1 MSPECLLAAQLTVTD
16 GCSGM
21 ARIFTAAPGLVK
33 LMGGSTWAE
42 TQLPEVYQ
50 ITPAR
55 VQRLRKLL
63 ADDDELQSRL

>member
-16 GCSGM
+16 DCSGM

-42 TQLPEVYQ
+42 HSYQ
-50 ITPAR
+50 RCTKSL
-55 VQRLRKLL
+55 QRGFKMQLL
-63 ADDDELQSRL
+63 ADDDELQSRF